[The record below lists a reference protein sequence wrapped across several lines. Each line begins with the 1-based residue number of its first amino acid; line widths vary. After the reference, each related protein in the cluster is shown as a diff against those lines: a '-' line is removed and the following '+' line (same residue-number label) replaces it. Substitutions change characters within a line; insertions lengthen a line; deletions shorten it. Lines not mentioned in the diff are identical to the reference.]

1 MAYKSESIVAADGT
15 RLAVYRWL
23 ATKPV
28 GHIVL
33 AHGLG
38 EHAGCYD
45 EIASYFAQQLWSV
58 HALDHRGHG
67 RSAGVRGHV
76 GRWTD
81 YARDLQQLTSSLP
94 QDGLKRMLLGHSMG
108 GMIAVTHLLEYPGTC
123 VRAALSAPANDVS
136 IAVPPVKAAIGN
148 LLSNLWPTLT
158 LATPLEAKDV
168 CSRASVAQAYAQDP
182 LVHNKVST
190 RWFTEY
196 FAMIERVKREAGSLR
211 TPIAIWHGE
220 ADVLVAPRVSEE
232 FYGRLQVEPRQRTVL
247 PKLFHEVMFEASW
260 QSTADA
266 ILDWFRAA

>member
-1 MAYKSESIVAADGT
+1 MIAANGT

-23 ATKPV
+23 APSV
-28 GHIVL
+28 QAHIVL

-38 EHAGCYD
+38 EHAGRYD
-45 EIASYFAQQLWSV
+45 EIASYFASQGYSV

-76 GRWTD
+76 ARWTD
-81 YARDLQQLTSSLP
+81 YARDLHQLVQTVP
-94 QDGLKRMLLGHSMG
+94 QDGKPRHLLGHSMG
-108 GMIAVTHLLEYPGTC
+108 GMIAVTHLLEYPGSFL
-123 VRAALSAPANDVS
+123 RAVLSAPATDVS
-136 IAVPPVKAAIGN
+136 IAVPPLKAAIGN
-148 LLSNLWPTLT
+148 LLSNIWPTLT
-158 LATPLEAKDV
+158 LATPLQAKDV

-196 FAMIERVKREAGSLR
+196 FAMIERVKREAGSIR

-220 ADVLVAPRVSEE
+220 SDVLVAPRVSEE
-232 FYGRLQVEPRQRTVL
+232 FFGRLTVEPRQRTVL
-247 PKLFHEVMFEASW
+247 PKLYHEVMFEASW

-266 ILDWFRAA
+266 MLGWYRAGQP